1 MEILTKDQLQHK
13 INFIQAKLD
22 VQLSWVAEHEATIAK
37 QTELKTL
44 LESNI
49 EGAEK
54 EMNKLINDFV
64 NSIENMTYREQLEV
78 NLPNIKIRK
87 NYSRDA
93 IKLAEERAKSAQE
106 QKDTLLFGI
115 KQLKK
120 QIKDLQEL
128 YED

>member
-1 MEILTKDQLQHK
+1 MEILTKDQLQNK

-106 QKDTLLFGI
+106 QKDILLFGI